1 MGREYSQF
9 LLINLSLFCLFQAT
23 KAKQTLWEMYLIKAL
38 WKNCRPKPKPS
49 FMFSHMKHE
58 VALFQKVPTE
68 YDCVKDHTISN
79 HIYFKICD
87 GTVAYQEAQVLFYA
101 RHNQVEADS
110 LCFKLHKIIRKSRR
124 SHARQVRL
132 APRKAFFF
140 LTCCFGL
147 LLKSLKRIMYSKQ
160 LFAHRHF
167 PIFYVFCRAHPPKS
181 KRPQQKSTST
191 CSFPLGLQRE
201 TMRVQCHNQGPTFL
215 QSPGPKGGWSAA
227 QPAQTGISLWSQP
240 CFHMALHSHSEEE
253 WMEATSINKGNT
265 EERCHQSAGA
275 NPKATPYLCQPRLAT
290 KSQRRVSLRSQY
302 FFLHFF

>member
-1 MGREYSQF
+1 MLDRLDLHPE
-9 LLINLSLFCLFQAT
+9 
-23 KAKQTLWEMYLIKAL
+23 
-38 WKNCRPKPKPS
+38 
-49 FMFSHMKHE
+49 KH
-58 VALFQKVPTE
+58 
-68 YDCVKDHTISN
+68 
-79 HIYFKICD
+79 
-87 GTVAYQEAQVLFYA
+87 
-101 RHNQVEADS
+101 
-110 LCFKLHKIIRKSRR
+110 
-124 SHARQVRL
+124 
-132 APRKAFFF
+132 FF

-160 LFAHRHF
+160 LFARWHF
-167 PIFYVFCRAHPPKS
+167 PIFYVFCRAHPPQS

-201 TMRVQCHNQGPTFL
+201 TVRVQCHNQGPTFL

-275 NPKATPYLCQPRLAT
+275 NPKATLYLCQPRLVT